1 MQKFVRKW
9 LAAIG
14 AVLLVLG
21 VGMTQAAKADNYPSR
36 PITFIVPWGPGGGAD
51 TLARIVS
58 KQLGD
63 KLHVSIPVINV
74 PGATGQTGL
83 TKLVTSPAD
92 GYTLEVLTGDT
103 AALLSDPHSRFKLNQ
118 LIPLGIMIQQASG
131 FYVDAKGPLHSWNDV
146 LAAAKKQEL
155 RVAITGYGSPD
166 ALTVGYFKHLG
177 VDLQAVPFPKPGLRY
192 SSVIGGQSDI
202 LYEQAGDV
210 RSFIDGKQIRPVLF
224 FSKTPVTNFE
234 NVPYSGKLGYN
245 VFLPQFRTIVVRAGT
260 DPAIVKMLS
269 DDIAQIVA
277 DETYKQYLLQ
287 QYAAADSFIPGGQP
301 SIDYINDW
309 LKQAKTLV
317 ALEQ

>member
-1 MQKFVRKW
+1 
-9 LAAIG
+9 
-14 AVLLVLG
+14 
-21 VGMTQAAKADNYPSR
+21 MTQAAKADNYPSR

-51 TLARIVS
+51 ALARIASKLLESKLNVS
-58 KQLGD
+58 L
-63 KLHVSIPVINV
+63 PVINV

-103 AALLSDPHSRFKLNQ
+103 AALLSDPHSRFKLSQ

-131 FYVDAKGPLHSWNDV
+131 FYVDATGPMHSWQDV
-146 LAAAKKQEL
+146 LAAAKTHQL

-166 ALTVGYFKHLG
+166 ALTVGYFKQHG

-234 NVPYSGKLGYN
+234 NVPYSGQLGYN
-245 VFLPQFRTIVVRAGT
+245 VFLPQFRAIVVRAGT
-260 DPAIVKMLS
+260 DPAIVKKLS
-269 DDIAQIVA
+269 DDIAQIVN
-277 DETYKQYLLQ
+277 EPVFKQYLLQ
-287 QYAAADSFIPGGQP
+287 QYAASNSFIPGGQP
-301 SIDYINDW
+301 SLDYMNDW
-309 LKQAKTLV
+309 LKQAKTLAV
-317 ALEQ
+317 SEQSGQ